1 MVNENE
7 ELLENEIDKLIEIY
21 EMLISQP
28 TPEEEEQAQRDLLV
42 VLRDIKDML
51 GDFDQFNELDELFQT
66 IANWDTLESWFYEI
80 NGLEEK
86 LVKFLS
92 KFRHVKK
99 RHKEPREA
107 SISIPQDELETQDSK
122 FDQEKESRIDK
133 TFQTVEKKMKSLMT
147 RDSLI
152 HDEVPPQAH
161 IETVSKSTHLNLKSK
176 LVAPKI
182 VIPPV
187 MAPKKKITPKTMSYS
202 TVDQQIQE
210 EPPIKIDYTP
220 PESQSKP
227 QSKPEFQSKI
237 NPISSSQKTIK
248 IHPITSDQFRNSQ
261 RTEDLQTDDL
271 NKLSSKELYRELIR
285 LEAKQYHLIKQQKVL
300 EEKFNAKQI
309 SESLF
314 NITREET
321 NIEVRNCVNKIQHIK
336 SIINR

>member
-7 ELLENEIDKLIEIY
+7 ELLETEIDKLIEIY

-28 TPEEEEQAQRDLLV
+28 TPEEEEQAQRDLLNILKDV
-42 VLRDIKDML
+42 KDML
-51 GDFDQFNELDELFQT
+51 GDFDQFNELDELYQT
-66 IANWDTLESWFYEI
+66 ISNWDTLESWFYEI
-80 NGLEEK
+80 SGLEEK
-86 LVKFLS
+86 LVQFLS

-99 RHKEPREA
+99 RQKEPREA
-107 SISIPQDELETQDSK
+107 SISIPQDGIETEDSK
-122 FDQEKESRIDK
+122 FDQEKESRIDN
-133 TFQTVEKKMKSLMT
+133 TFLTVEKKMKSLMS
-147 RDSLI
+147 RDNLI
-152 HDEVPPQAH
+152 RDDAPPQAH
-161 IETVSKSTHLNLKSK
+161 IETVSKSTHHPHLKSK

-187 MAPKKKITPKTMSYS
+187 MAPKKKITPDTMSYS
-202 TVDQQIQE
+202 NVGQQTQDE
-210 EPPIKIDYTP
+210 APIKIDYTP
-220 PESQSKP
+220 QESQSKP
-227 QSKPEFQSKI
+227 RPKPEFHPKI

-261 RTEDLQTDDL
+261 STVDQTDDL
-271 NKLSSKELYRELIR
+271 NKLSSKELYRELIK
-285 LEAKQYHLIKQQKVL
+285 LEAKQYHLIKQQKIL
-300 EEKFNAKQI
+300 EEKYNAKQI

>member
-7 ELLENEIDKLIEIY
+7 ELLEAEIDKLIEIY

-42 VLRDIKDML
+42 ILKDVKDML
-51 GDFDQFNELDELFQT
+51 GDFDQFHELDELYQT
-66 IANWDTLESWFYEI
+66 ISNWDTLESWFYEI
-80 NGLEEK
+80 SGLEEK
-86 LVKFLS
+86 LVQFLS

-99 RHKEPREA
+99 RQKEPREA
-107 SISIPQDELETQDSK
+107 SISIPQDEIEAEDSK

-152 HDEVPPQAH
+152 HDDAPSQAH
-161 IETVSKSTHLNLKSK
+161 IETISKSTDHPHLKSK

-187 MAPKKKITPKTMSYS
+187 MAPKKKITPDTISYS
-202 TVDQQIQE
+202 NVGQQTQE
-210 EPPIKIDYTP
+210 DAPIKIDYTP
-220 PESQSKP
+220 PESQSKSP
-227 QSKPEFQSKI
+227 PNPKFQPKI

-261 RTEDLQTDDL
+261 STVDQTDDL
-271 NKLSSKELYRELIR
+271 NKLSSKELYRELIK
-285 LEAKQYHLIKQQKVL
+285 LEAKQYHLIKQQKIL